1 MKYLITT
8 LTIFVAFI
16 CNGQILKQ
24 GDNLQTEFKKIAK
37 PYYFAAPSFTGW
49 TEGSKMLLMGDKQ
62 NPNDCDFVFIA
73 LHDTTLIGIFKTKEP
88 SIFMFDT
95 EGNSILSNTSEFFYL
110 PTWTVK
116 NKTKIIATDKTI
128 LTVLDKM
135 YEQTLQANDGQ
146 LDEKTIRQYQQFQT
160 DTILANRHIALL
172 FDTYQTIISE
182 TAKKGER
189 APADICVP
197 LMKTLA
203 AECVSLYNNISAIVC
218 IYMSEA
224 LQSAGKT
231 DEAREHFKMSLQF
244 YPISIPL
251 LVYNYRLEQDPTKK
265 NEQLAD
271 LKKKYAKHWMVK
283 DL

>member
-24 GDNLQTEFKKIAK
+24 GANLKTEFKKIAK
-37 PYYFAAPSFTGW
+37 PYYFVAPSFTGW
-49 TEGSKMLLMGDKQ
+49 TEGANMLLIGDKQ
-62 NPNDCDFVFIA
+62 NPTDCDFVFIA

-88 SIFMFDT
+88 NIFMFDT

-116 NKTKIIATDKTI
+116 NKTKIVATDKTI
-128 LTVLDKM
+128 LTVLEKI
-135 YEQTLQANDGQ
+135 YEQTMQANDGQ
-146 LDEKTIRQYQQFQT
+146 LDEKTIRKYQQFQT
-160 DTILANRHIALL
+160 DTTLANRHIALL
-172 FDTYQTIISE
+172 FDTYQTIITE
-182 TAKKGER
+182 TAAKGEK

-203 AECVSLYNNISAIVC
+203 GECVSLYNNIPAIVC
-218 IYMSEA
+218 IYMGEA
-224 LQSAGKT
+224 LQSAGMT
-231 DEAREHFKMSLQF
+231 DEARKHFKMSLQF
-244 YPISIPL
+244 YPTSIPL
-251 LVYNYRLEQDPTKK
+251 LVYNYRLEQDPKMKK
-265 NEQLAD
+265 EQSAD
-271 LKKKYAKHWMVK
+271 LRKKYSKHWMVK